1 MKKILFL
8 SAISVVSLMY
18 SQTNCDALK
27 KENEALQSAN
37 KTLISENEYLKKVLE
52 INRPIIETE
61 TENSSFKITKVV
73 GNKAEKSITISFLI
87 ETKDENKKMTIEDIF
102 IVDIEGN
109 EYKIDL
115 YKSSKPFPELVIG
128 VPMKL
133 NFSFKDIQGE
143 PLFIN
148 IFKFKETAQ
157 SGKNSF
163 DKKRSNLEFK
173 DLKVFWN

>member
-1 MKKILFL
+1 MRKILLL
-8 SAISVVSLMY
+8 SAISMVSSIY
-18 SQTNCDALK
+18 GQTNCDALK
-27 KENEALQSAN
+27 KENEVLQSAN
-37 KTLISENEYLKKVLE
+37 KTLTSENEYLKKGLE
-52 INRPIIETE
+52 INKPIIDTE
-61 TENSSFKITKVV
+61 QENSSFKITKVE
-73 GNKAEKSITISFLI
+73 GNKAEKNITISFLI

-115 YKSSKPFPELVIG
+115 YKSSRPYPELAMG

-143 PLFIN
+143 PLFIKLFR
-148 IFKFKETAQ
+148 FKATAQ

-163 DKKRSNLEFK
+163 EIKRSNLEFK
-173 DLKVFWN
+173 DLKVSWN